1 MKLPNFFI
9 VGSAKSGT
17 TSIYNYLKQ
26 HPDIFMSPI
35 KETHHFSTDIDSS
48 KFRPDYAA
56 NLNINID
63 SWLDGDQKKEIFHAF
78 VKDWDK
84 YLKLF
89 KNSENQKAI
98 GEVTNSYLYS
108 KEAAKNIQSKFPEGK
123 IIMILRNPVERAFSH
138 FLMDLKSGLETG
150 SFLEAFKKDMAKSNK
165 GWGISNV
172 YYEIGMYYEQ
182 VKRYLTVFPQEQIK
196 IILYDDYRNDA
207 KKTLKE
213 ICNFLNI
220 DSNFEFEFS
229 KEHNKAMIP
238 KSGAV
243 ALMMR
248 QKGLKAFAKKIFPK
262 SWKNIFSK
270 IFFTNKNLPKLSVD
284 DRKYLIELY
293 KEDIQKLAQ
302 LINRDLTSWVKI

>member
-207 KKTLKE
+207 IKTLKE

>member
-262 SWKNIFSK
+262 SWKNIISK

>member
-63 SWLDGDQKKEIFHAF
+63 SWLNGDQKKEIFHAF

-108 KEAAKNIQSKFPEGK
+108 KEAAKNIRSKFPEGK

-182 VKRYLTVFPQEQIK
+182 VKRYLTIFPQEQIK

-207 KKTLKE
+207 IKTLKE

-262 SWKNIFSK
+262 SWKNIISK

-293 KEDIQKLAQ
+293 KEDIQKLSQ

>member
-248 QKGLKAFAKKIFPK
+248 QKGLKVFAKKIFPK
-262 SWKNIFSK
+262 SWKNIISK

>member
-108 KEAAKNIQSKFPEGK
+108 KEAAKNIRSKFPEGK

-182 VKRYLTVFPQEQIK
+182 VKRYLTIFPQEQIK

-207 KKTLKE
+207 IKTLKE

-248 QKGLKAFAKKIFPK
+248 QKGLKVFAKKIFPK
-262 SWKNIFSK
+262 SWKNIISK

>member
-35 KETHHFSTDIDSS
+35 KETHYFSTDIDSS

-89 KNSENQKAI
+89 KNSGNQKAI

-108 KEAAKNIQSKFPEGK
+108 KEAAKNIRSKFPEGK

-150 SFLEAFKKDMAKSNK
+150 SF
-165 GWGISNV
+165 
-172 YYEIGMYYEQ
+172 
-182 VKRYLTVFPQEQIK
+182 
-196 IILYDDYRNDA
+196 
-207 KKTLKE
+207 
-213 ICNFLNI
+213 
-220 DSNFEFEFS
+220 
-229 KEHNKAMIP
+229 
-238 KSGAV
+238 
-243 ALMMR
+243 
-248 QKGLKAFAKKIFPK
+248 
-262 SWKNIFSK
+262 
-270 IFFTNKNLPKLSVD
+270 
-284 DRKYLIELY
+284 
-293 KEDIQKLAQ
+293 
-302 LINRDLTSWVKI
+302 

>member
-63 SWLDGDQKKEIFHAF
+63 SWLNGDQKKEIFHAF

-108 KEAAKNIQSKFPEGK
+108 KEAAKNIRIKFPEGK

-207 KKTLKE
+207 IKTLKE

-262 SWKNIFSK
+262 SWKNIISK

-293 KEDIQKLAQ
+293 KEDIQKLSQ

>member
-63 SWLDGDQKKEIFHAF
+63 SWLNGDQKKEIFHAF

-108 KEAAKNIQSKFPEGK
+108 KEAAKNIRSKFPEGK

-207 KKTLKE
+207 IKTLKE

-262 SWKNIFSK
+262 SWKNIISK

-293 KEDIQKLAQ
+293 KEDIQKLSQ

>member
-108 KEAAKNIQSKFPEGK
+108 KEAAKNIQSKFSEGK